1 MSRIEELKALEKA
14 ATAGPWIVGSGH
26 DDHHYFDG
34 IIVVLEPPRRGYK
47 TILASNGNFPE
58 QGHIDEAM
66 VVAAR
71 NSLPALLEI
80 ASAAKEY
87 VADSNARRD
96 NYRRLAYCTE
106 LAAAL
111 AKLEATDAK

>member
-1 MSRIEELKALEKA
+1 MSRIEELKALARVCHRTGTRGTREAFAMA
-14 ATAGPWIVGSGH
+14 AI
-26 DDHHYFDG
+26 
-34 IIVVLEPPRRGYK
+34 
-47 TILASNGNFPE
+47 
-58 QGHIDEAM
+58 EAI
-66 VVAAR
+66 
-71 NSLPALLEI
+71 PALLEI
-80 ASAAKEY
+80 AERAKEY